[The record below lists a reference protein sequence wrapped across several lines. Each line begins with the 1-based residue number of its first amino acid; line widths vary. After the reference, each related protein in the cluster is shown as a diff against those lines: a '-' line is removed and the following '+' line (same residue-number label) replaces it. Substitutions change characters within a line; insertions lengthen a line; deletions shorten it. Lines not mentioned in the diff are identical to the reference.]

1 MSTYKNYINEIQERK
16 LEGLNPK
23 PIEGSDLLS
32 EIIAQIKDVNHKD
45 RDASINFFVYNVI
58 PGTTKAAI
66 VKAKFLK
73 EIIIGKFSLNEISSA
88 FAFELLSHMKG
99 GPSIKVLLDLALG
112 EYSSNA
118 NKAATILKT
127 QVFLYE
133 ADMDQLEEAY
143 NNGNIIAK
151 EILESYSNADFFTKL
166 PQIQE
171 EIKVVTYVAGVGDIS
186 TDLLSPGGD
195 AHSRSDRELH
205 GKCMFEHNIES

>member
-133 ADMDQLEEAY
+133 ACT
-143 NNGNIIAK
+143 
-151 EILESYSNADFFTKL
+151 SN
-166 PQIQE
+166 
-171 EIKVVTYVAGVGDIS
+171 
-186 TDLLSPGGD
+186 
-195 AHSRSDRELH
+195 H
-205 GKCMFEHNIES
+205 